1 MPALHILFA
10 TPAYFPFPGGGER
23 YAAALATHLAARGH
37 LITVVTSTAE
47 AEPDFWLGRGQQVT
61 ADEPSRNPRIIRCPV
76 HPMVGGRRG
85 LLAWRKAMISLSRL
99 PRNQTRTLL
108 HMAQRIPPIS
118 GLNEALASVE
128 VPVDLV
134 HGFNISW
141 EHTLVAGWQYAGA
154 RGLPYVVTP
163 FAHLGEAEGDRV
175 DQNSTMDHQRR
186 LMSDADA
193 LMALTSIEAD
203 GLRQRGAAPVR
214 MVVVGAGLDP
224 LPPAFDGPQARAKL
238 GLTRPFVLFIG
249 RASFDKGALHAA
261 QAILALHRQ
270 GVEINLVLVGSISK
284 EFERFL
290 DGLTAADKQIIRAAG
305 ILDETTKHGLLDE
318 AELLMLPSRT
328 DSFGI
333 VLLEAWA
340 HGKPVVAARAGGI
353 PGVVDEGENGFL
365 VDFGDMQ
372 SMKEAVRLLLVDQPL
387 RQRMGED
394 GRSKVIT
401 QYNWEQIT
409 DRVLDVYETVLRHL

>member
-1 MPALHILFA
+1 MA
-10 TPAYFPFPGGGER
+10 
-23 YAAALATHLAARGH
+23 
-37 LITVVTSTAE
+37 
-47 AEPDFWLGRGQQVT
+47 
-61 ADEPSRNPRIIRCPV
+61 
-76 HPMVGGRRG
+76 GGRRG

-99 PRNQTRTLL
+99 PLTQTRTLL
-108 HMAQRIPPIS
+108 RMAQRIPPIT

-128 VPVDLV
+128 SPVDLV

-141 EHTLVAGWQYAGA
+141 EHTLLAAWQYAGA

-163 FAHLGEAEGDRV
+163 FAHLGEAEGDRI
-175 DQNSTMDHQRR
+175 DLNTTMDHQQR

-193 LMALTSIEAD
+193 LMTLTSIEAD
-203 GLRQRGAAPVR
+203 GLRQRGASPARVS
-214 MVVVGAGLDP
+214 VIGAGLDP
-224 LPPAFDGPQARAKL
+224 LPPASDGQRARMRL

-270 GVEINLVLVGSISK
+270 GVEINLVLVGLISE

-290 DGLTAADKQIIRAAG
+290 NGLTAEEKQIIHPAG
-305 ILDETTKHGLLDE
+305 ILDETTKHGLLNE
-318 AELLMLPSRT
+318 AEMLMLPSRT

-340 HGKPVVAARAGGI
+340 HGKPVIAARAGGI

-365 VDFGDMQ
+365 VNFGDVQ
-372 SMKEAVRLLLVDQPL
+372 SMTEAVRLLLVDQSL
-387 RQRMGED
+387 RQRMGEA
-394 GRSKVIT
+394 GRSKVIA